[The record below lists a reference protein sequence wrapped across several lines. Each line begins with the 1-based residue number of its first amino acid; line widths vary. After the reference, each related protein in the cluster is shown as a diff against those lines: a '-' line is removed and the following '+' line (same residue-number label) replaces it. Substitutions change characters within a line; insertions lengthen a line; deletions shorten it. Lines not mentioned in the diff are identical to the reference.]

1 MSVSESDIAARLQL
15 GALGLWI
22 TSRSNRDLNH
32 HHYCDLTM
40 KRTIKNQLFYKTDEG
55 ILPTSSVLNL
65 NASTQIAS
73 SAMLCTIR
81 LCIVIPSGLNYKF
94 RIVSLDYFKIWYTP
108 QKHEAKTNGNI

>member
-40 KRTIKNQLFYKTDEG
+40 KRTIKNIKLMR
-55 ILPTSSVLNL
+55 V
-65 NASTQIAS
+65 
-73 SAMLCTIR
+73 
-81 LCIVIPSGLNYKF
+81 
-94 RIVSLDYFKIWYTP
+94 YFQP
-108 QKHEAKTNGNI
+108 LRF